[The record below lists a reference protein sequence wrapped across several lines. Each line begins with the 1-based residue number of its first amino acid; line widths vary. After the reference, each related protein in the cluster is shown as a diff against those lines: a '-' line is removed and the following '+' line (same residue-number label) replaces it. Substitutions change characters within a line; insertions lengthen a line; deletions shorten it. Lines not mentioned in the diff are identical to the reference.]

1 MSRTLSLD
9 VGTGNIVCAEKKL
22 DKLEYYKVKDAFF
35 KVNPSSFIT
44 GSALDFGETMLKK
57 SGANFVKI
65 DGILYI
71 LGDDAFK
78 FATMFHKE
86 CLRPMAK
93 GVLNPQE
100 PESVIMVKELIRG
113 VMGKSTDENDIV
125 YYCIPAEPVD
135 ADFDIVY
142 HSSVIKSVLTDL
154 GYKKIFKM
162 NEGLAV
168 VYSELENEQ
177 YTGVGISWG
186 AGACNIAYSFLG
198 MPIFCFSVAK
208 SGDWIDSQVAKA
220 TNETCNVAQH
230 VKEAGVDLNAPK
242 NKIESAISA
251 YYDSLIEYVVDQFR
265 KLYSSTDTK
274 KLPNIL
280 DPLKVVVSGG
290 TSLPKG
296 FIEKLEASIREGFPV
311 PVSKVQLA
319 ADPLFAVARGLYNAA
334 KVKSES

>member
-1 MSRTLSLD
+1 MYSILGLD
-9 VGTGNIVCAEKKL
+9 CGTGNLVCAEKRD
-22 DKLEYYKVKDAFF
+22 DKLEYYKVRDAFF